1 MYYEEKTI
9 DGKIYVRTTPD
20 GEWRLKPVDQTAL
33 IRELVG
39 ALERLKD
46 SYRMSAPPLS
56 RMDAWHEVDSTLAK
70 VPEEYRG

>member
-1 MYYEEKTI
+1 MSSLAQRMNTEELQAAN
-9 DGKIYVRTTPD
+9 DGLCKRV
-20 GEWRLKPVDQTAL
+20 EDQAAL